1 MYSDY
6 LYFEKTEGHPITFH
20 ESVVHDLAQI
30 ENCFRTSPERHCAFY
45 SNGRLKVRSYVCDFF
60 WYWYLK

>member
-6 LYFEKTEGHPITFH
+6 LYFKKTKGHPAIFH
-20 ESVVHDLAQI
+20 ESVVHDLALM

-45 SNGRLKVRSYVCDFF
+45 SNGRLKVRSVVCET
-60 WYWYLK
+60 LQ